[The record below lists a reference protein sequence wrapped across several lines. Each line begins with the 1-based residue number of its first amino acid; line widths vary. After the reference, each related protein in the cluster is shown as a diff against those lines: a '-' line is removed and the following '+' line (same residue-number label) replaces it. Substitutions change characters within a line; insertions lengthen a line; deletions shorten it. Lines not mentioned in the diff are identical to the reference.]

1 MKQKFAVI
9 VFAVLLFG
17 LVVVGQASATNTWS
31 AASNWGISNYLNVT
45 DWYNHTPGGAMWHW
59 ARMDSMLTAGLDMSG
74 ATFTPDTTSIGHAN
88 KILEWGINSKLA
100 RADSTADSTAN
111 RVKYMNQVL
120 LYGLDA
126 KFSRADSSADST
138 ANRVL
143 YNARMLIYGVD
154 KKLYAVDSTLAAI
167 EDSVSVLARL
177 VQTLSNDAK
186 AIALYDST
194 TASYALSKLFA
205 QAQDT
210 IKSPTKTIVMT
221 LRGTNPPSADYRI
234 REFTISTVG
243 DTVSVVIAGVGFV
256 TSAVKVYPGEGV
268 TPFSSILADSVVVS
282 RPCLDTNVA
291 DVRWWARGR

>member
-143 YNARMLIYGVD
+143 YNARMLTYGID
-154 KKLYAVDSTLAAI
+154 KKLYAVDTTLAAI

-186 AIALYDST
+186 AIALWDST
-194 TASYALSKLFA
+194 GNNAYSKQFA
-205 QAQDT
+205 AGWDT
-210 IKSPTKTIVMT
+210 IGAGDSLVVKLVS
-221 LRGTNPPSADYRI
+221 TNPYSNNYRI
-234 REFTISTVG
+234 KEISFMILG
-243 DTVSVVIAGVGFV
+243 DTTTVHYRGPGSIVAAGPNH
-256 TSAVKVYPGEGV
+256 YPGESFTWPV
-268 TPFSSILADSVVVS
+268 QCDSVVFISKPDVV
-282 RPCLDTNVA
+282 PVEVE
-291 DVRWWARGR
+291 VRWWARGLR